1 MRGRTVLVTGA
12 AAGIGRAVALAA
24 ATRGAALVALDL
36 DAAAADIVAHEA
48 RTAGAPAA
56 LGVACDVASEP
67 AVLAA
72 FDAARAIG
80 TPDAVFAN
88 AGIEQNAPLA
98 EFETDARWR
107 VLEVNLGGVFLTCR
121 EAVRRL
127 TATGRGG
134 SIVCTASRAA
144 FVGFAGG
151 GNSAYAAS
159 KGGVAAFVRS
169 IALDCAPQGIRVNS
183 VVPGATETAMLLS
196 GGAGPGATRRR
207 THPVGGRRAGAARPA
222 RRTGGDRGR
231 RRLVAVRRVL
241 LCHRHPPRL
250 RRRPHSQ
257 EHQRL
262 LREKP

>member
-12 AAGIGRAVALAA
+12 AAGIGRAVALAVA
-24 ATRGAALVALDL
+24 ARGAAVVALDL
-36 DAAAADIVAHEA
+36 DAAAADVVAREA
-48 RTAGAPAA
+48 RAAGAPAA
-56 LGVACDVASEP
+56 LGVGCDVASEP

-72 FDAARAIG
+72 FDAAESIG

-98 EFETDARWR
+98 EFESATWWR

-127 TATGRGG
+127 TAAGRAG
-134 SIVCTASRAA
+134 SIVCTASPAA

-169 IALDCAPQGIRVNS
+169 IALDCAPEGIRVNS
-183 VVPGATETAMLLS
+183 VVPGATDTAMLLTGVPADARS
-196 GGAGPGATRRR
+196 
-207 THPVGGRRAGAARPA
+207 GAAERIRSAAA
-222 RRTGGDRGR
+222 RQVPLGRLAAPDEIAAAVVWLLSEESSYVTGTH
-231 RRLVAVRRVL
+231 LVCDGGLMAK
-241 LCHRHPPRL
+241 
-250 RRRPHSQ
+250 SANDF
-257 EHQRL
+257 
-262 LREKP
+262 